1 MIVIILLILY
11 NMSYHNEWICRHMCT
26 GAGVEDT
33 ILAFQK
39 VSTISSIIDNIFVVR
54 DQSLSSSYEP
64 LSI

>member
-1 MIVIILLILY
+1 
-11 NMSYHNEWICRHMCT
+11 MCT
-26 GAGVEDT
+26 GSGVEDT